1 MLTLPKKIIHVLR
14 HFEEVFSERV
24 WEWAKVLLIGAIL
37 APGER
42 TVAATLRVMGCSD
55 EKPFQNYHRV
65 LNRAT
70 WSSRELSRVL
80 LMLLVRLFVVGNE
93 PVILGIDETI
103 ERRRGKNIAA
113 RGVYRDPVRSSKEF
127 FVKTNGL
134 RWISMMLLTPIPWA
148 QRIWALPFLTVLAPS
163 ARYHQEHNLRH
174 KTITDWAWQMLLQ
187 VARWIPGRKL
197 VVVGDGTYAVLD
209 FLQKISRRLQSVSVV
224 TRLRLDACL
233 YDPPPLVREA
243 GKRGPNPLKG
253 KKQPKL
259 ASRLTDPTTQW
270 KKHLLSWY
278 GGTTREMEIAT
289 GTALWYQSPIPPV
302 AIRWVLIRDPA
313 GRYEPIALLCTDQEA
328 EAVQIVEWFVLR
340 WTVEVTFHEV
350 RAHLGVETQ
359 RQWSDLAILR
369 TTPALLGLFSLVT
382 IFAQQLLDGQAFP
395 VRQAAWYTKALPTF
409 SDTLALVRQH
419 LWPSAF
425 FSVSSKEG
433 DTIQIPR
440 ALFDRFVDTLAFAA

>member
-1 MLTLPKKIIHVLR
+1 MRRFIEAVY
-14 HFEEVFSERV
+14 SERV

-42 TVAATLRVMGCSD
+42 TVAAILRVMGCSD
-55 EKPFQNYHRV
+55 EKQFQNYHRV

-70 WSSRELSRVL
+70 WSSRELSRL
-80 LMLLVRLFVVGNE
+80 LLVLLVRLFVPGTE
-93 PVILGIDETI
+93 PVLIGIDETI
-103 ERRRGKNIAA
+103 ERRRGRKIAA

-134 RWISMMLLTPIPWA
+134 RWISMMLLTRIPWA
-148 QRIWALPFLTVLAPS
+148 QRVWALPFLTVLAPS
-163 ARYHQEHNLRH
+163 ERYHQERQMRH

-187 VARWIPGRKL
+187 VVRWMPGRRL
-197 VVVGDGTYAVLD
+197 VVVADGTYAVLE
-209 FLQKISRRLQSVSVV
+209 FLLKVSHLPQVSII

-233 YDPPPLVREA
+233 YDPAPARQA
-243 GKRGPNPLKG
+243 GKRGRHALKG
-253 KKQPKL
+253 QAQPKL
-259 ASRLTDPTTQW
+259 ASRLTDPTTPW
-270 KKHLLSWY
+270 MKHTVSWY

-313 GRYEPIALLCTDQEA
+313 GRYEPMALLCTDQQV

-350 RAHLGVETQ
+350 RTHLGVETQ
-359 RQWSDLAILR
+359 RQWSDLAIVR

-382 IFAQQLLDGQAFP
+382 LFAQHLLDGQAFP
-395 VRQAAWYTKALPTF
+395 VRQAAWYSKALPTF
-409 SDTLALVRQH
+409 SDTLAFVRQH
-419 LWPSAF
+419 LWPSTL
-425 FSVSSKEG
+425 FSVSSREG
-433 DTIQIPR
+433 DTVQIPR
-440 ALFDRFVDTLAFAA
+440 VLFDRLVDTLAFAA